1 MLRRRPPGQAEAS
14 CDWAEALAQYPAAGH
29 ESKVKKRMM
38 FRKHETEYVDDAA
51 DDAVDDSAAA
61 MKQTNGHSPGH
72 CQRLTLKR

>member
-1 MLRRRPPGQAEAS
+1 
-14 CDWAEALAQYPAAGH
+14 
-29 ESKVKKRMM
+29 MM